1 MKFLILD
8 KTFELENNIESVEE
22 IFDCIKEA
30 LEETEYNFSYLI
42 IDGEE
47 IHNDFELYLEDNIK
61 SIGEVKA
68 VMISTKNLIRANL
81 INIDEYIERAI
92 PIITKLAD
100 RFYKDVD
107 SDDWSQVSELLEVI
121 GFILHTFEGIDNMDN
136 LNEIVSDY
144 KVWNEYANEV
154 KSIEYIVKSLN
165 SSLEK
170 NDKELVGK
178 LLSSKVVPIFKNMN
192 MKLDV
197 LVAVINN

>member
-47 IHNDFELYLEDNIK
+47 IHNDFEIYLEDNIK

-68 VMISTKNLIRANL
+68 VMLSTKELTRANL

-100 RFYKDVD
+100 EFYKYVD
-107 SDDWSQVSELLEVI
+107 SDDWNQVNELLEVI
-121 GFILHTFEGIDNMDN
+121 DFIFHTFESIDNMEN

-154 KSIEYIVKSLN
+154 KSIEDVVKSLN
-165 SSLEK
+165 SGLEN

-178 LLSSKVVPIFKNMN
+178 LLSSKVVPIFRNMKMK
-192 MKLDV
+192 MKLDT
-197 LVAVINN
+197 LVAGN